1 MHYDLFSFHFQFFKM
16 VLLLK
21 ILILTN
27 YNDFVTETVN
37 KLNILNS
44 HLLYRKLFI
53 AYNLFHCILL

>member
-1 MHYDLFSFHFQFFKM
+1 MYYDLFSFHFQFFKM

-21 ILILTN
+21 IHILMN
-27 YNDFVTETVN
+27 YNNFVTETVN

-44 HLLYRKLFI
+44 HLLYCILYI

>member
-1 MHYDLFSFHFQFFKM
+1 MHYDLFSLHFQFFKM

-21 ILILTN
+21 IHILMN

-44 HLLYRKLFI
+44 HLLYRKLYI
-53 AYNLFHCILL
+53 AYNLFHCMLL